1 MSAELN
7 FIDGVELVGGIKIS
21 NVSALGGDVLWAET
35 ASPLYS
41 DVVISML
48 LGLMKPLKGNYLL
61 ASGQVTN
68 KKQKQL
74 ISYFD
79 ATWDVGVRDAE
90 SFAKMI
96 ALNYDQQMSAVSSE
110 FKRIIKGLGAEYA
123 LKVKFEDLKP
133 ATKSIVSTAAT
144 LALPLPVVLLKEPY
158 YGLEKH
164 AAEFLSSELLKLSK
178 DGSLIIVFAEST
190 PAVYTKQ
197 VQIIE
202 EF

>member
-1 MSAELN
+1 MIAELI
-7 FIDGVELVGGIKIS
+7 FTEGVELTGGIKIS
-21 NVSALGGDVLWAET
+21 NVSASAGEVLWAET

-48 LGLMKPLKGNYLL
+48 IGLMKPVKGKYLL
-61 ASGQVTN
+61 AAGRVTN
-68 KKQKQL
+68 RKQREL

-79 ATWDVGVRDAE
+79 ATWNVGVKDVE

-96 ALNYDQQMSAVSSE
+96 ALNYDRHLSAVSSE
-110 FKRIIKGLGAEYA
+110 FKRLMNGLGAEYA
-123 LKVKFEDLKP
+123 LRVKFEELKP

-144 LALPLPVVLLKEPY
+144 LSLPFPIVLLKEPY

-164 AAEFLSSELLKLSK
+164 AAEFLTSELLKLSK
-178 DGSLIIVFAEST
+178 DGSLIIIFSEAP
-190 PAVYTKQ
+190 PALYTKQ
-197 VQIIE
+197 VQIVE

>member
-1 MSAELN
+1 MSAEL
-7 FIDGVELVGGIKIS
+7 IYMEDVVLIGGIRVS
-21 NVSALGGDVLWAET
+21 NFSASAGDVLWAET

-48 LGLMKPLKGNYLL
+48 LGLMRPVKGHYFL
-61 ASGQVTN
+61 AAGKATN
-68 KKQKQL
+68 RKQRKL

-79 ATWDVGVRDAE
+79 ASWDVGVKDAE
-90 SFAKMI
+90 SFVKMI

-123 LKVKFEDLKP
+123 LKVNFEELKP

-144 LALPLPVVLLKEPY
+144 LALPFPIVLLKEPF
-158 YGLEKH
+158 YGLEKN
-164 AAEFLSSELLKLSK
+164 AADFLTSELSRLSK
-178 DGSLIIVFAEST
+178 DGALVVIFAEST
-190 PAVYTKQ
+190 PALYTKQ
-197 VQIIE
+197 VQIVE